1 MYNSNSSNVGK
12 YLKYYRTSNNFTQSE
27 LASIIGYSNS
37 SVIKDI
43 ELGKK
48 LIGRK
53 YSEKLAQLFNLDT
66 RYFFDKYLEDTYS
79 IDIKIK
85 KYRSENN
92 LNKKDAAN
100 QLNVAA
106 NTITQWENKKT
117 YPSRLL
123 YTKLKKLNIL

>member
-1 MYNSNSSNVGK
+1 M
-12 YLKYYRTSNNFTQSE
+12 NNLTQSE
-27 LASIIGYSNS
+27 LAFIIGYSNS

-53 YSEKLAQLFNLDT
+53 YSEKLAKLFNLNT
-66 RYFFDKYLEDTYS
+66 KYFFDEYLEDTYN

-85 KYRSENN
+85 KYISENN
-92 LNKKDAAN
+92 LNKKEAAY
-100 QLNVAA
+100 QLDIAA

-123 YTKLKKLNIL
+123 YAKLKKLNIL

>member
-12 YLKYYRTSNNFTQSE
+12 YLKYYRISNNLTQSK

-43 ELGKK
+43 ELGRKF
-48 LIGRK
+48 IGRK
-53 YSEKLAQLFNLDT
+53 HSERLAQLFNLNT

-92 LNKKDAAN
+92 LNKQEAAN
-100 QLNVAA
+100 QLKVAA
-106 NTITQWENKKT
+106 NTIAQWENKKT

-123 YTKLKKLNIL
+123 YAKLKELKIL